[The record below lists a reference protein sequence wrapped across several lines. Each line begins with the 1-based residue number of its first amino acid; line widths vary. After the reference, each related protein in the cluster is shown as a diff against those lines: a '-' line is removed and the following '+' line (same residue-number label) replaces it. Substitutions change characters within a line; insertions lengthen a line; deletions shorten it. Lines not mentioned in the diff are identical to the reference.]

1 MINNIDDRIVC
12 PACAKNINVMSRR
25 CPHCTTTIDTV
36 AEYIIVPGSVKSTII
51 GLISAF
57 IAAFLIAGACDK
69 FDVSG
74 THTIVACILGAFVVD
89 WRIRRHGI
97 GRKLVTSVSDGL
109 TSINQR

>member
-36 AEYIIVPGSVKSTII
+36 AEYIIVPGSIKATII

-57 IAAFLIAGACDK
+57 IAAFVMAGACDK

-109 TSINQR
+109 TSVDQR